1 MDTHHRED
9 ERVQKQ
15 ATKMKQSLNEQEKK
29 ETTERKAVLVGGGRD
44 SIWRQGLRALSAWL
58 RILPLIPLRGWTE
71 ASSCGML
78 SSRIQRI
85 SEEATLDTFKYYD

>member
-29 ETTERKAVLVGGGRD
+29 ETTDRKA
-44 SIWRQGLRALSAWL
+44 
-58 RILPLIPLRGWTE
+58 
-71 ASSCGML
+71 
-78 SSRIQRI
+78 
-85 SEEATLDTFKYYD
+85 YY